1 MMIHLAYKK
10 IMAGETSN
18 PWLVLIHQIPP
29 EPGYLRVKIGR
40 RLQRIGSV
48 PLKNSV
54 YVLPTGEQAEEDYQW
69 IAGEIRAG
77 GGEAMV
83 CQVRFVDGLDDDQVK
98 ALFHAARN
106 QDYGEIAA
114 EAKQAGDAFGAGP
127 ADEDAQRAQAR
138 RSLVRLKRRLTDV
151 VALDFFGAP
160 GLGEAETAL
169 LDLEG
174 RLQALEPGGAEPAAG
189 ARPGDEFRGRTWVTR
204 AAVRIDRM
212 ASAWLIR
219 RFIDPSAEFKFVVG
233 QDYRPTAGELR
244 FDMFQAEFTH
254 EGENCTFEVLLAR
267 MGLRDSALGTIGEI
281 VHDIDLKDWKFQRP
295 EAAGIAPLISGIAL
309 RCNEDEER
317 LARSAVLF
325 DDLYEHFR
333 RESGE

>member
-1 MMIHLAYKK
+1 MV
-10 IMAGETSN
+10 GETSN

-40 RLQRIGSV
+40 RLQRVGAVS
-48 PLKNSV
+48 LKNSV

-77 GGEAMV
+77 GGEATV

-127 ADEDAQRAQAR
+127 ADEDAQRVQAR
-138 RSLVRLKRRLTDV
+138 RSLVRLKRRLAEV
-151 VALDFFGAP
+151 VALDFFRAP

-169 LDLEG
+169 LDIEG
-174 RLQALEPGGAEPAAG
+174 RLRAPEPGGAEPAG
-189 ARPGDEFRGRTWVTR
+189 GGPLRDEFRGRTWVTR

-219 RFIDPSAEFKFVVG
+219 RFIDPLAQFKLVVG
-233 QDYRPTAGELR
+233 QDYRPAPREVR

-254 EGENCTFEVLLAR
+254 EGENCTFEVLLER
-267 MGLRDSALGTIGEI
+267 MGLRHPALGAIGEI
-281 VHDIDLKDWKFQRP
+281 VHDIDLKDGKFQRP

-317 LARSAVLF
+317 LAQSAVLF